1 MSQEVSDVLKIDAVR
16 NRLAEQSIFAQ
27 GGSPQAFAQFIERD
41 RAQVMDILKVLSLQ
55 E

>member
-1 MSQEVSDVLKIDAVR
+1 VK

-27 GGSPQAFAQFIERD
+27 GGTPQNFVQFIERD
-41 RAQVMDILKVLSLQ
+41 RAQVMEILKVLSLQ